1 LNLRELEEEKGFAM
15 GIKRLAAALVAS
27 ENGLL
32 GGGLK
37 DFCLLD
43 RDPRFQGAER
53 ARALVNG
60 AFVVPHGRVR

>member
-1 LNLRELEEEKGFAM
+1 MKERLGEEKGFAM
-15 GIKRLAAALVAS
+15 DIKGLAAALVAL
-27 ENGLL
+27 ENSLL

-53 ARALVNG
+53 GRALVNS

>member
-1 LNLRELEEEKGFAM
+1 MKERLGEEEGFAM
-15 GIKRLAAALVAS
+15 DIKGLALVAS
-27 ENGLL
+27 ENSLL

-53 ARALVNG
+53 DRALVNG